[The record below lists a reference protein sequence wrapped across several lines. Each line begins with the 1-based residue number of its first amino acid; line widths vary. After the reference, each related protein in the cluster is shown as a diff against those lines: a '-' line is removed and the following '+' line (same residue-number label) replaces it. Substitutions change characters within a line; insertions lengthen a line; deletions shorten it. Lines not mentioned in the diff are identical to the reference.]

1 MMDAAIMVATARGTP
16 IRVIAV
22 AANAVWRD
30 GFIIFVPTYLRQDLV
45 AIGGGASSV
54 AHHAKRMK
62 KRELEIAMMN
72 LMFDSRYRAGTI
84 SGRKFSR
91 VSALRRALPRSRRD
105 ARQCAPPLPCP
116 AR

>member
-30 GFIIFVPTYLRQDLV
+30 GFIIFVPSYLRQDLV

-54 AHHAKRMK
+54 AHQANRMK
-62 KRELEIAMMN
+62 RSEFAIAMMN
-72 LMFDSRYRAGTI
+72 LMFDSRYRAGAI
-84 SGRKFSR
+84 SAQKFSR
-91 VSALRRALPRSRRD
+91 GSALRRALPR
-105 ARQCAPPLPCP
+105 
-116 AR
+116 